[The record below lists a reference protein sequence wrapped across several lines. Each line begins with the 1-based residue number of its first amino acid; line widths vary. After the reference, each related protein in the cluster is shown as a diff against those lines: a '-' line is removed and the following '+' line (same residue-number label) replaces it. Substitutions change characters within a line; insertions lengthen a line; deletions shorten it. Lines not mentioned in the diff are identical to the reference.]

1 MKYLEE
7 SVSID
12 VNTGYGITT
21 LNMTQNDTNVKV
33 YRILLTDK
41 GIPVELDD
49 TCNAKIYGNKPDG
62 TQIFNKCS
70 IEAGRVIY
78 KPTTQTISAIGD
90 VECIIKVYSTD
101 ESDEAQVITSARF
114 VIEVSEDL
122 MSGEAIESTNE
133 YSALTKSMSE
143 CDELISKATE
153 VLNESKELI
162 ETTKE
167 LNAKQEELNK
177 ISEENN
183 KLFEG
188 IATEKF
194 STIIDDEN
202 ISAIK
207 TFSSKKLAEM
217 SGDISSLDTENKDNF
232 VAAINEINSVA
243 KGRSTGHVFDTYD
256 DMVEWCSNNSS
267 SLKQGDNLYIR
278 QIDVP
283 DYWWDGETYCQLE
296 TQKVDLTSIE
306 ENIDNLEER
315 TSSIETSLT
324 QHPYIF
330 HKELPLSYF
339 DDGSHN
345 FDTTSFI
352 AYLYSTTYSGKTDF
366 GVSVSDLVPDTDF
379 IFYERN
385 CILYFA
391 RTERY
396 AGTQYFT
403 AYKGSIS
410 FFNKIDNSSL
420 AFVSCNKLSDMTQI
434 CSIASYMGGKV
445 AYLEDLSYY
454 YTGIEGTVA
463 FKLTLNEDKSVIDD
477 ISKYVVGLI
486 IY

>member
-41 GIPVELDD
+41 GMPVELDD

-62 TQIFNKCS
+62 TQIFNECS
-70 IEAGRVIY
+70 IEASRVIY

-101 ESDEAQVITSARF
+101 ESDEAQKITSARF

-143 CDELISKATE
+143 CDELISKATD
-153 VLNESKELI
+153 VLDESKELI

-217 SGDISSLDTENKDNF
+217 SGDISNLDTENKDNF

-256 DMVEWCSNNSS
+256 DMVEWCSDNSS

-324 QHPYIF
+324 QHPYIL

-339 DDGSHN
+339 DEGHN
-345 FDTTSFI
+345 FYSTSFNVYSI
-352 AYLYSTTYSGKTDF
+352 ADF
-366 GVSVSDLVPDTDF
+366 GVDAKDLVPDEDF
-379 IFYERN
+379 LFYTRTWVLYIASYER
-385 CILYFA
+385 YQ
-391 RTERY
+391 
-396 AGTQYFT
+396 GTPIWS
-403 AYKGSIS
+403 AYKGTAIIRNIDGTPTLLNNTTLGVANMIS
-410 FFNKIDNSSL
+410 LGSMTSGGNYVALGDVSYCYQGSSTDGL
-420 AFVSCNKLSDMTQI
+420 KFT
-434 CSIASYMGGKV
+434 CSIGTDKSDIS
-445 AYLEDLSYY
+445 DLS
-454 YTGIEGTVA
+454 A
-463 FKLTLNEDKSVIDD
+463 WA
-477 ISKYVVGLI
+477 VGLI